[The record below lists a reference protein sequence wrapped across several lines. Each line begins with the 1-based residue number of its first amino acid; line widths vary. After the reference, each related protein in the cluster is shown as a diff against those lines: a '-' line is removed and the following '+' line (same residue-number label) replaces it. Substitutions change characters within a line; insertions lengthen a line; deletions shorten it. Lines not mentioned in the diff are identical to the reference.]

1 VSSDGRTGDG
11 AGILLTFL
19 MIFLI
24 KSVILK
30 FQKQENMS
38 GYGFMPKKN
47 QTDFV
52 LLLLNRLLK
61 SKI

>member
-19 MIFLI
+19 MIFLN
-24 KSVILK
+24 KSDFEIPETSMV
-30 FQKQENMS
+30 E
-38 GYGFMPKKN
+38 YGFYAKEKN

-52 LLLLNRLLK
+52 LLL
-61 SKI
+61 